1 MRTTLTQRRPF
12 LAAVAI
18 AAVITTTFAP
28 SAAAQSAPVTVSAEW
43 LAKKLSDPKVVVIH
57 TAGSRADYD
66 AGHVPGSRWMPSS
79 AYMISAPGALSTQL
93 PSPEVA
99 DSIFEMIG
107 VSDDS
112 HIVISGGPIQT
123 SGRLFFTLEYFG
135 LAGRVSMLD
144 GGIDAWREQG
154 RALDRAEPKITRGN
168 LTLKPVATKVVDV
181 DWVRANNQTDGVSL
195 LDARTPEFYS
205 GESSGGQARAGH
217 IPGARNVPFAW
228 LTGEVSVFRDR
239 AKLQRLFD
247 QAGAKKGNKIVTY
260 CHIGMQAS
268 ALYVAA
274 RILGYE
280 AAVYDGSWEEWSK
293 KPELPITGP
302 VRP

>member
-1 MRTTLTQRRPF
+1 MRATLMHRFPS
-12 LAAVAI
+12 LSAL
-18 AAVITTTFAP
+18 VITAALLPFAP
-28 SAAAQSAPVTVSAEW
+28 LAHGQSAPVAVSAEW
-43 LAKKLSDPKVVVIH
+43 LAKNLSDPKVVVIH

-66 AGHVPGSRWMPSS
+66 AGHVPGSRWLPGS

-93 PSPEVA
+93 PTAELA
-99 DSIFEMIG
+99 DSLLEMVG

-123 SGRLFFTLEYFG
+123 SGRLFFTLEYLG

-144 GGIDAWREQG
+144 GGIDAWREAG
-154 RALDRAEPKITRGN
+154 RPLDRTEPKVARGH
-168 LTLKPVATKVVDV
+168 LTLKPVATKVVDA
-181 DWVRANNQTDGVSL
+181 DWVKANGQTAGVSV

-217 IPGARNVPFAW
+217 IPGANNVPFAW

-247 QAGAKKGNKIVTY
+247 QAGAKKGNKVVTY

-274 RILGYE
+274 RLLGYD

-293 KPELPITGP
+293 KSELPIVGP